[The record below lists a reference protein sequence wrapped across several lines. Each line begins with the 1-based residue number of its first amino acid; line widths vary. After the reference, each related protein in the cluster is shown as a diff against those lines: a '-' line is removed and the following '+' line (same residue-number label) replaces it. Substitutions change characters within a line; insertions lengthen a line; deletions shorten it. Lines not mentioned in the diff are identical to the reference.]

1 MSNIQLDYSDITD
14 IFKEKLKIEN
24 IVKKVSSIFLN
35 QRYSGKINYKPY
47 FQRNYVWDEEKATYF
62 IESILLGTEIPPLV
76 LFQTK
81 DKNEVIDGR
90 QRYETIKRFL
100 EDKLVLKGKGLHS
113 LKVLEGKKYSQL
125 DESTRELFED
135 TRIRILQFNV
145 VDEPKLDEEKEE
157 KIKKEIFRRYN
168 SGITPLQKYDIDR
181 AAYIDDN
188 LSKQLYKKIYSDNEL
203 YDFLCEIILPKSKKK
218 ANKRDKVNI
227 VVSLVRNLIT
237 LPLIPIYSYSKG
249 SSKAEIICK
258 YYYAKVVT
266 EDETKILDK
275 FTAVVMCL
283 IKFNATCKEKNAYL
297 CNNNLFYEVLYWA
310 IDIVLDNG
318 RKISD
323 GNIEKIFE
331 YINNAEC
338 YPQLWNHIINNPQKS
353 MELIFE
359 STGSHYYSAIN
370 NRYNFIANIF
380 QDIFK
385 IDFQKYMKNSDI
397 FSKMM
402 ESAGEKDEISHYKI
416 NKPLPE
422 TLTIEDI
429 ISDMKKSR
437 FLIRPNYQRSEVK
450 NIQKA
455 SYLMESILLGINIPP
470 LFIYKREDKIKEVV
484 DGQQRLLTILGFL
497 GKTYIDERGE
507 IVCTDKDKFRLS
519 KLKILSELNGKTI
532 ETVGDKFE
540 EKILEFPMD
549 IIEIDAEQNPDFSQ
563 IDLFLRLNT
572 KPYPIKENTFEMWNS
587 IVDKDVIQLIR
598 EITAKYVSWFYIKA
612 PDDSEDTRKDRM
624 QNEELITILSYL
636 CYNNIKTGDITRV
649 LGFYPRMEKFTC
661 RLKTKYS
668 LTDLLES
675 FEFKPTEKELFLKS
689 INKTESIIKL
699 IKDVLLE
706 DNATKE
712 SFNAILNIKNLQRF
726 SRSYQE
732 FYILWIMLYDLSIQ
746 SAMVHKTD
754 IINDL
759 RNMFSLLKNID
770 DKTVDTEYVEQFLSK
785 LKSLGEK
792 YKKFSTQ

>member
-168 SGITPLQKYDIDR
+168 SGITPLQKYDIER

-188 LSKQLYKKIYSDNEL
+188 LSNQLYSKIYNDNKL

-258 YYYAKVVT
+258 YYYAQVAN
-266 EDETKILDK
+266 ENETKILDK
-275 FTAVVMCL
+275 FTTVITYL
-283 IKFNATCKEKNAYL
+283 NKFNTICKEKNAYL

-318 RKISD
+318 REISD
-323 GNIEKIFE
+323 DHVEKIFE

-338 YPQLWNHIINNPQKS
+338 YPKLWNHIINNSQKS

-380 QDIFK
+380 QDVFE
-385 IDFQKYMKNSDI
+385 IDFQKYMKNPDV

-402 ESAGEKDEISHYKI
+402 ESTSEKDEISHYKI

-470 LFIYKREDKIKEVV
+470 LFIYKRGDKIKEVV

-507 IVCTDKDKFRLS
+507 TVCTDKDKFRLS

-572 KPYPIKENTFEMWNS
+572 KPYPIKENTFEMWNAY
-587 IVDKDVIQLIR
+587 IDKDIVMKVKDIA
-598 EITAKYVSWFYIKA
+598 AKYEKRVFRA
-612 PDDSEDTRKDRM
+612 RDTRMKL
-624 QNEELITILSYL
+624 EELITSLGYLDYRMNQPHTEIINLLNIYKRNDRMCARIMNKDNVTKTLSEL
-636 CYNNIKTGDITRV
+636 SNTNPKAFV
-649 LGFYPRMEKFTC
+649 EA
-661 RLKTKYS
+661 
-668 LTDLLES
+668 LENV
-675 FEFKPTEKELFLKS
+675 ELFV
-689 INKTESIIKL
+689 NKILILVEDDPEKL
-699 IKDVLLE
+699 REL
-706 DNATKE
+706 
-712 SFNAILNIKNLQRF
+712 FNHSKKGVQ
-726 SRSYQE
+726 Y
-732 FYILWIMLYDLSIQ
+732 
-746 SAMVHKTD
+746 KTD
-754 IINDL
+754 QNFYFLWALLFKISIEEL
-759 RNMFSLLKNID
+759 QKRKREEFERISKIFSLIQ
-770 DKTVDTEYVEQFLSK
+770 KTPADYTTEMFLRE
-785 LKSLGEK
+785 L
-792 YKKFSTQ
+792 

>member
-14 IFKEKLKIEN
+14 IFKEKLKIDN

-35 QRYSGKINYKPY
+35 QRYAGKIDYKPY

-100 EDKLVLKGKGLHS
+100 EDKLILKGKGLHS
-113 LKVLEGKKYSQL
+113 LKMLAGKKYSQL
-125 DESTRELFED
+125 DEDTRELFED

-188 LSKQLYKKIYSDNEL
+188 LSNQLYNKIYNDSKL

-218 ANKRDKVNI
+218 ASKRDKVNI

-258 YYYAKVVT
+258 YYYAKVANENELKV
-266 EDETKILDK
+266 IDK
-275 FTAVVMCL
+275 FCKVITYLVRFNTA
-283 IKFNATCKEKNAYL
+283 CKKKNIYL

-310 IDIVLDNG
+310 IDIVLENNG
-318 RKISD
+318 KISD
-323 GNIEKIFE
+323 GSIETAFE
-331 YINNAEC
+331 YINNADN
-338 YPQLWNHIINNPQKS
+338 YPELWNHIINNPQKS

-380 QDIFK
+380 QNIFE
-385 IDFQKYMKNSDI
+385 IDFQKYLKNPDD
-397 FSKMM
+397 FSNMM
-402 ESAGEKDEISHYKI
+402 ESASEKDEISHYKI

-455 SYLMESILLGINIPP
+455 SYLLESILLGINLPP
-470 LFIYKREDKIKEVV
+470 LFIYKRKDKIKEVV
-484 DGQQRLLTILGFL
+484 DGQQRLLAILGFL
-497 GKTYIDERGE
+497 GKTYVDERGE
-507 IVCTDKDKFRLS
+507 TVCTDKDKFRLS

-572 KPYPIKENTFEMWNS
+572 KPYPIKENTFEMWNAY
-587 IVDKDVIQLIR
+587 IDKDIVIKVK
-598 EITAKYVSWFYIKA
+598 EIAAKYEKTVFRA
-612 PDDSEDTRKDRM
+612 RDTRMKL
-624 QNEELITILSYL
+624 EELITSLGYLDYRMNQPNTEIINLLNIYKRNDRMCARIMSKDNVTKTLSEL
-636 CYNNIKTGDITRV
+636 SNSNPKAFV
-649 LGFYPRMEKFTC
+649 K
-661 RLKTKYS
+661 S
-668 LTDLLES
+668 LENV
-675 FEFKPTEKELFLKS
+675 ELFVSKILILIENS
-689 INKTESIIKL
+689 PAKL
-699 IKDVLLE
+699 RDL
-706 DNATKE
+706 
-712 SFNAILNIKNLQRF
+712 FNHSKKGVQ
-726 SRSYQE
+726 Y
-732 FYILWIMLYDLSIQ
+732 
-746 SAMVHKTD
+746 KTD
-754 IINDL
+754 QNFYFLWAMLFKISIEEL
-759 RNMFSLLKNID
+759 QKRRQEEFERISKVFSLIQ
-770 DKTVDTEYVEQFLSK
+770 KTPANYSTEIFLRE
-785 LKSLGEK
+785 L
-792 YKKFSTQ
+792 

>member
-14 IFKEKLKIEN
+14 IFKEKLKIDN

-188 LSKQLYKKIYSDNEL
+188 LSNQLYSKIYNDNKL

-258 YYYAKVVT
+258 YYYAQVAN
-266 EDETKILDK
+266 ENETKILDK
-275 FTAVVMCL
+275 FTTVITYL
-283 IKFNATCKEKNAYL
+283 IKFNTICKEKNAYL
-297 CNNNLFYEVLYWA
+297 CNNNLFYEILYWA

-318 RKISD
+318 KEISD
-323 GNIEKIFE
+323 DHIEKIFE

-338 YPQLWNHIINNPQKS
+338 YPKLWNHIINNSQKS

-380 QDIFK
+380 QDIFE
-385 IDFQKYMKNSDI
+385 IDFQKYMKNPDV

-402 ESAGEKDEISHYKI
+402 ESTGEKDEISHYKI

-429 ISDMKKSR
+429 ILDMKKAR

-470 LFIYKREDKIKEVV
+470 LFIYKRGDKIKEVV

-507 IVCTDKDKFRLS
+507 TVCTDKNKFRLS

-572 KPYPIKENTFEMWNS
+572 KPYPIKENTFEMWNAY
-587 IVDKDVIQLIR
+587 IDKDIVIKVKDIA
-598 EITAKYVSWFYIKA
+598 AKYEKRVFRA
-612 PDDSEDTRKDRM
+612 RDNRM
-624 QNEELITILSYL
+624 KLEELITSLGYLDYRMNQPHTEIINLLNIYKRNDRMCARIMSKDNVTKTLSEL
-636 CYNNIKTGDITRV
+636 SNTNPKAFV
-649 LGFYPRMEKFTC
+649 EA
-661 RLKTKYS
+661 
-668 LTDLLES
+668 LENV
-675 FEFKPTEKELFLKS
+675 ELFV
-689 INKTESIIKL
+689 NKILILIEDDPEKL
-699 IKDVLLE
+699 REL
-706 DNATKE
+706 
-712 SFNAILNIKNLQRF
+712 FNHSKKGVQ
-726 SRSYQE
+726 Y
-732 FYILWIMLYDLSIQ
+732 
-746 SAMVHKTD
+746 KTD
-754 IINDL
+754 QNFYFLWALHFKISIEEL
-759 RNMFSLLKNID
+759 QKRKRKEFRRISKIFSLIQ
-770 DKTVDTEYVEQFLSK
+770 KTPADYTTEMFLRE
-785 LKSLGEK
+785 L
-792 YKKFSTQ
+792 

>member
-168 SGITPLQKYDIDR
+168 SGITPLQKYDIER

-188 LSKQLYKKIYSDNEL
+188 LSNQLYSKIYNDNKL

-258 YYYAKVVT
+258 YYYAQVAN
-266 EDETKILDK
+266 ENETKILDK
-275 FTAVVMCL
+275 FTTVITYL
-283 IKFNATCKEKNAYL
+283 IKFNTICKEKNAYL

-318 RKISD
+318 REISD
-323 GNIEKIFE
+323 DHVEKIFE

-338 YPQLWNHIINNPQKS
+338 YPKLWNHIINNSQKI

-380 QDIFK
+380 QDVFE
-385 IDFQKYMKNSDI
+385 IDFQKYMKNPDV

-402 ESAGEKDEISHYKI
+402 ESTSEKDEISHYKI

-470 LFIYKREDKIKEVV
+470 LFIYKRGDKIKEVV

-507 IVCTDKDKFRLS
+507 TVCTDKDKFRLS

-572 KPYPIKENTFEMWNS
+572 KPYPIKENTFEMWNAY
-587 IVDKDVIQLIR
+587 IDKDIVMKVKDIA
-598 EITAKYVSWFYIKA
+598 AKYEKRVFRA
-612 PDDSEDTRKDRM
+612 RDTRMKL
-624 QNEELITILSYL
+624 EELITSLGYLDYRMNQPHTEIINLLNIYKRNDRMCARIMNKDNVTKTLSEL
-636 CYNNIKTGDITRV
+636 SNTNPKAFV
-649 LGFYPRMEKFTC
+649 EA
-661 RLKTKYS
+661 
-668 LTDLLES
+668 LENV
-675 FEFKPTEKELFLKS
+675 ELFV
-689 INKTESIIKL
+689 NKILILVEDDPEKL
-699 IKDVLLE
+699 REL
-706 DNATKE
+706 
-712 SFNAILNIKNLQRF
+712 FNHSKKGVQ
-726 SRSYQE
+726 Y
-732 FYILWIMLYDLSIQ
+732 
-746 SAMVHKTD
+746 KTD
-754 IINDL
+754 QNFYFLWALLFKISIEEL
-759 RNMFSLLKNID
+759 QKRKREEFERISKIFSLIQ
-770 DKTVDTEYVEQFLSK
+770 KTPADYTTEMFLRE
-785 LKSLGEK
+785 L
-792 YKKFSTQ
+792 

>member
-188 LSKQLYKKIYSDNEL
+188 LSNQLYSKIYNDNKL

-258 YYYAKVVT
+258 YYYAQVANKN
-266 EDETKILDK
+266 ETKILDK
-275 FTAVVMCL
+275 FTTVITYL
-283 IKFNATCKEKNAYL
+283 IKFNAICKDKNVYL

-318 RKISD
+318 REISD
-323 GNIEKIFE
+323 DHVEKIFE

-338 YPQLWNHIINNPQKS
+338 YPKLWNHIINNSQKS
-353 MELIFE
+353 IELIFE

-380 QDIFK
+380 QDVFE
-385 IDFQKYMKNSDI
+385 IDFQKYMKNPDV

-402 ESAGEKDEISHYKI
+402 ESTSEKDEISHYKI

-422 TLTIEDI
+422 TLTIEDV

-497 GKTYIDERGE
+497 GKTYIDERE
-507 IVCTDKDKFRLS
+507 ETVCTDKDKFRLS

-549 IIEIDAEQNPDFSQ
+549 IIEIDAEQNPDFSP

-572 KPYPIKENTFEMWNS
+572 KPYPIKENTFEMWNAY
-587 IVDKDVIQLIR
+587 IDKDIVIKVKDIA
-598 EITAKYVSWFYIKA
+598 AKYEKRVFRA
-612 PDDSEDTRKDRM
+612 RDTRMKL
-624 QNEELITILSYL
+624 EELITSLGYLDYRMNQPHTEIINLLNIYKRNDRMCARIMSKDNVTKTLSEL
-636 CYNNIKTGDITRV
+636 SNTNPKAFVDA
-649 LGFYPRMEKFTC
+649 
-661 RLKTKYS
+661 
-668 LTDLLES
+668 LENV
-675 FEFKPTEKELFLKS
+675 ELFV
-689 INKTESIIKL
+689 NKILILVENDPEKL
-699 IKDVLLE
+699 REL
-706 DNATKE
+706 
-712 SFNAILNIKNLQRF
+712 FNHFKKGVQ
-726 SRSYQE
+726 Y
-732 FYILWIMLYDLSIQ
+732 
-746 SAMVHKTD
+746 KTD
-754 IINDL
+754 QNFYFLWALLFKISIEEL
-759 RNMFSLLKNID
+759 QKRKREEFERISKIFSLIQ
-770 DKTVDTEYVEQFLSK
+770 KTPADYTTEMFLRE
-785 LKSLGEK
+785 L
-792 YKKFSTQ
+792 

>member
-14 IFKEKLKIEN
+14 IFKEKLKIDN

-35 QRYSGKINYKPY
+35 QRYAGKIDYKPY

-113 LKVLEGKKYSQL
+113 LKVLAGKKYSQL
-125 DESTRELFED
+125 DDDTRELFED

-188 LSKQLYKKIYSDNEL
+188 LSNQLYDKIYNDSKL

-218 ANKRDKVNI
+218 ASKRDKVNI

-258 YYYAKVVT
+258 YYYAKVANENEIKV
-266 EDETKILDK
+266 LDK
-275 FTAVVMCL
+275 FSKVITYL
-283 IKFNATCKEKNAYL
+283 IRFNTICKKKNLYL

-310 IDIVLDNG
+310 IDIVLENNG
-318 RKISD
+318 KISD
-323 GNIEKIFE
+323 DSIKTAFE
-331 YINNAEC
+331 YINNAAD
-338 YPQLWNHIINNPQKS
+338 YPELWDHIINNPQKS

-380 QDIFK
+380 QNIFE
-385 IDFQKYMKNSDI
+385 IDFQKYLKNPDV
-397 FSKMM
+397 FSRMM
-402 ESAGEKDEISHYKI
+402 ESASEKDEISHYKI

-455 SYLMESILLGINIPP
+455 SYLLESILLGINIPP
-470 LFIYKREDKIKEVV
+470 LFIYKRKDKIKEVV

-497 GKTYIDERGE
+497 GKTYVDERGE
-507 IVCTDKDKFRLS
+507 TVCTDKDKFRLS

-572 KPYPIKENTFEMWNS
+572 KPYPIKENTFEMWNAY
-587 IVDKDVIQLIR
+587 IDKDIVIKVK
-598 EITAKYVSWFYIKA
+598 EIAAKYEKTVFRA
-612 PDDSEDTRKDRM
+612 RDTRMKL
-624 QNEELITILSYL
+624 EELITSLGYLDYRMNQPHTEIMNLLNIYKRNDRICARIMSKDNVTKTLGELS
-636 CYNNIKTGDITRV
+636 NSDPKAFV
-649 LGFYPRMEKFTC
+649 K
-661 RLKTKYS
+661 S
-668 LTDLLES
+668 LENV
-675 FEFKPTEKELFLKS
+675 ELFVSKILILIENS
-689 INKTESIIKL
+689 PAKL
-699 IKDVLLE
+699 RDL
-706 DNATKE
+706 
-712 SFNAILNIKNLQRF
+712 FNHSKKGVQ
-726 SRSYQE
+726 Y
-732 FYILWIMLYDLSIQ
+732 
-746 SAMVHKTD
+746 KTD
-754 IINDL
+754 QNFYFLWAMLFKISIEEL
-759 RNMFSLLKNID
+759 QKRRQEEFERISKVFSLIQ
-770 DKTVDTEYVEQFLSK
+770 KTPVDYSTEIFLRE
-785 LKSLGEK
+785 L
-792 YKKFSTQ
+792 

>member
-1 MSNIQLDYSDITD
+1 VSNIQLDYSDITD
-14 IFKEKLKIEN
+14 IFKEKLKIDN

-35 QRYSGKINYKPY
+35 QRYAGKIDYKPY

-113 LKVLEGKKYSQL
+113 LKVLAGKKYSQL
-125 DESTRELFED
+125 DDNTRELFED

-188 LSKQLYKKIYSDNEL
+188 LSNQLYDKIYNDSKL

-218 ANKRDKVNI
+218 ASKRDKVNI

-258 YYYAKVVT
+258 YYYAKVANKN
-266 EDETKILDK
+266 ETKVLDK
-275 FTAVVMCL
+275 FSKVITYL
-283 IKFNATCKEKNAYL
+283 IRFNTICKKKNLYL

-310 IDIVLDNG
+310 IDIVLENNG
-318 RKISD
+318 KISD
-323 GNIEKIFE
+323 DSIETAFE
-331 YINNAEC
+331 YINNAAD
-338 YPQLWNHIINNPQKS
+338 YPELWNHIINNPQKS
-353 MELIFE
+353 KELIFE

-380 QDIFK
+380 QNIFE
-385 IDFQKYMKNSDI
+385 IDFQKYLKNPDV
-397 FSKMM
+397 FSRMM
-402 ESAGEKDEISHYKI
+402 ESASEKDEISHYKI

-455 SYLMESILLGINIPP
+455 SYLLESILLGINIPP
-470 LFIYKREDKIKEVV
+470 LFIYKRKDKIKEVV

-497 GKTYIDERGE
+497 GKTYVDERGE
-507 IVCTDKDKFRLS
+507 TVCTDKDKFRLS

-572 KPYPIKENTFEMWNS
+572 KPYPIKENTFEMWNAY
-587 IVDKDVIQLIR
+587 IDKDIVIKVK
-598 EITAKYVSWFYIKA
+598 EIATKYEKTVFRA
-612 PDDSEDTRKDRM
+612 RDTRMKL
-624 QNEELITILSYL
+624 EELITSLGYLDYRMNQPHTEIINLLNIYKRNDRMCARIMSKDNVTKTLSEL
-636 CYNNIKTGDITRV
+636 SNSNPKAFV
-649 LGFYPRMEKFTC
+649 K
-661 RLKTKYS
+661 S
-668 LTDLLES
+668 LENV
-675 FEFKPTEKELFLKS
+675 ELFVSKILILIENS
-689 INKTESIIKL
+689 PAKL
-699 IKDVLLE
+699 RDL
-706 DNATKE
+706 
-712 SFNAILNIKNLQRF
+712 FNHSKKGVQ
-726 SRSYQE
+726 Y
-732 FYILWIMLYDLSIQ
+732 
-746 SAMVHKTD
+746 KTD
-754 IINDL
+754 QNFYFLWAMLFKISIEEL
-759 RNMFSLLKNID
+759 QKRRQEEFERISKVFSLIQ
-770 DKTVDTEYVEQFLSK
+770 KTPVNYSTEIFLRE
-785 LKSLGEK
+785 L
-792 YKKFSTQ
+792 

>member
-14 IFKEKLKIEN
+14 IFKEKLKIDN

-100 EDKLVLKGKGLHS
+100 EDQLVLKGKGLHS

-188 LSKQLYKKIYSDNEL
+188 LSNQLYSKIYNDNKL

-258 YYYAKVVT
+258 YYYAQVAN
-266 EDETKILDK
+266 ENETKILDK
-275 FTAVVMCL
+275 FTTVITYL
-283 IKFNATCKEKNAYL
+283 IKFNTICKEKNAYL

-318 RKISD
+318 KEISD
-323 GNIEKIFE
+323 DHIEKIFE

-338 YPQLWNHIINNPQKS
+338 YPKLWNHIINNSQKS

-370 NRYNFIANIF
+370 NRYNFVANIF
-380 QDIFK
+380 QDIFE
-385 IDFQKYMKNSDI
+385 IDFQKYMKNPDV

-402 ESAGEKDEISHYKI
+402 ESTGEKDEISHYKI

-429 ISDMKKSR
+429 ILDMKKAR

-470 LFIYKREDKIKEVV
+470 LFIYKRGDKIKEVV

-507 IVCTDKDKFRLS
+507 TVCTDKDKFRLS
-519 KLKILSELNGKTI
+519 KLKILSELKGKTI
-532 ETVGDKFE
+532 ETVGDKFK

-572 KPYPIKENTFEMWNS
+572 KPYPIKENTFEMWNAY
-587 IVDKDVIQLIR
+587 IDKDIVIKVKDIA
-598 EITAKYVSWFYIKA
+598 AKYEKRVFRA
-612 PDDSEDTRKDRM
+612 RDNRM
-624 QNEELITILSYL
+624 KLEELITSLGYLDYRMNQPHTEIINLLNIYKRNDRMCARIMSKDNVTKTLSEL
-636 CYNNIKTGDITRV
+636 SNTNPKAFV
-649 LGFYPRMEKFTC
+649 EA
-661 RLKTKYS
+661 
-668 LTDLLES
+668 LENV
-675 FEFKPTEKELFLKS
+675 ELFV
-689 INKTESIIKL
+689 NKILILIEDDPEKL
-699 IKDVLLE
+699 REL
-706 DNATKE
+706 
-712 SFNAILNIKNLQRF
+712 FNHSKKGVQ
-726 SRSYQE
+726 Y
-732 FYILWIMLYDLSIQ
+732 
-746 SAMVHKTD
+746 KTD
-754 IINDL
+754 QNFYFLWALLFKISIEEL
-759 RNMFSLLKNID
+759 QKRKRKEFGRISKIFSLIQ
-770 DKTVDTEYVEQFLSK
+770 KTPADYTTEMFLRE
-785 LKSLGEK
+785 L
-792 YKKFSTQ
+792 

>member
-14 IFKEKLKIEN
+14 IFKEKLKIDN

-125 DESTRELFED
+125 DERTRELFED

-188 LSKQLYKKIYSDNEL
+188 LSNQLYSKIYNDNKL

-258 YYYAKVVT
+258 YYYAQVAN
-266 EDETKILDK
+266 ENETKILDK
-275 FTAVVMCL
+275 FTTVITYL
-283 IKFNATCKEKNAYL
+283 IKFNTICKEKNAYL

-318 RKISD
+318 KEISD
-323 GNIEKIFE
+323 DHIEKIFE

-338 YPQLWNHIINNPQKS
+338 YPKLWNHIINNSQKS

-380 QDIFK
+380 QDIFE
-385 IDFQKYMKNSDI
+385 INFQKYMKNPDV

-402 ESAGEKDEISHYKI
+402 ESTGEKDEISHYKI

-429 ISDMKKSR
+429 ILDMKKAR

-470 LFIYKREDKIKEVV
+470 LFIYKRGDKIKEVV

-507 IVCTDKDKFRLS
+507 TVCTDKDKFRLS

-572 KPYPIKENTFEMWNS
+572 KPYPIKENTFEMWNAY
-587 IVDKDVIQLIR
+587 IDKDIVIKVKDIA
-598 EITAKYVSWFYIKA
+598 AKYEKRVFRA
-612 PDDSEDTRKDRM
+612 RDNRM
-624 QNEELITILSYL
+624 KLEELITSLGYLDYRMNQPHTEIINLLNIYKRNDRMCARIMSKDNVTKTLSEL
-636 CYNNIKTGDITRV
+636 SNTNPKAFV
-649 LGFYPRMEKFTC
+649 EA
-661 RLKTKYS
+661 
-668 LTDLLES
+668 LENV
-675 FEFKPTEKELFLKS
+675 ELFV
-689 INKTESIIKL
+689 NKILILIEDDPEKL
-699 IKDVLLE
+699 REL
-706 DNATKE
+706 
-712 SFNAILNIKNLQRF
+712 FNHSKKGVQ
-726 SRSYQE
+726 Y
-732 FYILWIMLYDLSIQ
+732 
-746 SAMVHKTD
+746 KTD
-754 IINDL
+754 QNFYFLWALLFKISIEEL
-759 RNMFSLLKNID
+759 QKRKRKEFGRISKIFSLIQ
-770 DKTVDTEYVEQFLSK
+770 KTPADYTTEMFLRE
-785 LKSLGEK
+785 L
-792 YKKFSTQ
+792 

>member
-1 MSNIQLDYSDITD
+1 MSKIQLDYSDITD

-125 DESTRELFED
+125 GESTRELFED

-188 LSKQLYKKIYSDNEL
+188 LSNQLYSKIYNDNKL

-258 YYYAKVVT
+258 YYYAQVAN
-266 EDETKILDK
+266 ENETKILDK
-275 FTAVVMCL
+275 FTTVITYL
-283 IKFNATCKEKNAYL
+283 IKFNTICKEKNAYL

-310 IDIVLDNG
+310 IDIVLDND
-318 RKISD
+318 REISD
-323 GNIEKIFE
+323 DNIEKIFE

-338 YPQLWNHIINNPQKS
+338 YPKLWNHIINNSQKS

-380 QDIFK
+380 QDVFE
-385 IDFQKYMKNSDI
+385 IDFQKYMKNTDV

-402 ESAGEKDEISHYKI
+402 ESTSEKDEISHYKI

-470 LFIYKREDKIKEVV
+470 LFIYKRRDKIKEVV

-507 IVCTDKDKFRLS
+507 TVCTDKDKFRLS

-572 KPYPIKENTFEMWNS
+572 KPYPIEENTFEMWNAY
-587 IVDKDVIQLIR
+587 VDKDIVIKVK
-598 EITAKYVSWFYIKA
+598 EIAAKYEKRVFRA
-612 PDDSEDTRKDRM
+612 RDTRMKL
-624 QNEELITILSYL
+624 EELITSLGYLDYRMNQPHTEIINLLNIYKRNDRMCARIMSKNNVTKTLSEL
-636 CYNNIKTGDITRV
+636 SNTNPMAFVKA
-649 LGFYPRMEKFTC
+649 
-661 RLKTKYS
+661 
-668 LTDLLES
+668 LENV
-675 FEFKPTEKELFLKS
+675 ELFV
-689 INKTESIIKL
+689 NKILILIEDDPEKL
-699 IKDVLLE
+699 REL
-706 DNATKE
+706 
-712 SFNAILNIKNLQRF
+712 FNHAKKGVP
-726 SRSYQE
+726 Y
-732 FYILWIMLYDLSIQ
+732 
-746 SAMVHKTD
+746 KTD
-754 IINDL
+754 QNFYFLWALLFKISIEKL
-759 RNMFSLLKNID
+759 QKRRQEESERISKIFSLIQ
-770 DKTVDTEYVEQFLSK
+770 KTPADYTTEMFLSE
-785 LKSLGEK
+785 L
-792 YKKFSTQ
+792 

>member
-14 IFKEKLKIEN
+14 IFKEKLKIDN

-168 SGITPLQKYDIDR
+168 SGITPFQKYDIDR

-188 LSKQLYKKIYSDNEL
+188 LSNQLYSKIYNDNKL

-258 YYYAKVVT
+258 YYYAQVAN
-266 EDETKILDK
+266 ENETKILDK
-275 FTAVVMCL
+275 FTTVITYL
-283 IKFNATCKEKNAYL
+283 IKFNAICKEKNAYL

-318 RKISD
+318 KEISD
-323 GNIEKIFE
+323 DHIEKIFE

-338 YPQLWNHIINNPQKS
+338 YPKLWNHIINNSQKS

-380 QDIFK
+380 QDIFE
-385 IDFQKYMKNSDI
+385 IDFQKYMKNPDV

-402 ESAGEKDEISHYKI
+402 ESTGEKDEISHYKI

-429 ISDMKKSR
+429 ILDMKKAR

-470 LFIYKREDKIKEVV
+470 LFIYKRGDKIKEVV

-507 IVCTDKDKFRLS
+507 TVCTDKNKFRLS

-572 KPYPIKENTFEMWNS
+572 KPYPIKENTFEMWNAY
-587 IVDKDVIQLIR
+587 IDKDIVIKVKDIA
-598 EITAKYVSWFYIKA
+598 AKYEKRVFRA
-612 PDDSEDTRKDRM
+612 RDNRM
-624 QNEELITILSYL
+624 KLEELITSLGYLDYRMNQPHTEIINLLNIYKRNDRMCARIMSKDNVTKTLSEL
-636 CYNNIKTGDITRV
+636 SNTNPKAFV
-649 LGFYPRMEKFTC
+649 EA
-661 RLKTKYS
+661 
-668 LTDLLES
+668 LENV
-675 FEFKPTEKELFLKS
+675 ELFV
-689 INKTESIIKL
+689 NKILILIEDDPEKL
-699 IKDVLLE
+699 REL
-706 DNATKE
+706 
-712 SFNAILNIKNLQRF
+712 FNHSKKGVQ
-726 SRSYQE
+726 Y
-732 FYILWIMLYDLSIQ
+732 
-746 SAMVHKTD
+746 KTD
-754 IINDL
+754 QNFYFLWALHFKISIEEL
-759 RNMFSLLKNID
+759 QKRKRKEFRRISKIFSLIQ
-770 DKTVDTEYVEQFLSK
+770 KTPADYTTEMFLRE
-785 LKSLGEK
+785 L
-792 YKKFSTQ
+792 

>member
-14 IFKEKLKIEN
+14 IFKEKLKIDN

-35 QRYSGKINYKPY
+35 QRYAGKIDYKPY

-113 LKVLEGKKYSQL
+113 LKVLAGKKYSQL
-125 DESTRELFED
+125 DDNTRELFED

-188 LSKQLYKKIYSDNEL
+188 LSNQLYDKIYNDSKL

-218 ANKRDKVNI
+218 ASKRDKVNI

-258 YYYAKVVT
+258 YYYAKVANKN
-266 EDETKILDK
+266 ETKVLDK
-275 FTAVVMCL
+275 FSKVITYL
-283 IKFNATCKEKNAYL
+283 IRFNTICKKKNLYL

-310 IDIVLDNG
+310 IDIVLENNG
-318 RKISD
+318 KISD
-323 GNIEKIFE
+323 DSIETAFE
-331 YINNAEC
+331 YINNAAD
-338 YPQLWNHIINNPQKS
+338 YPELWNHIINNPQKS
-353 MELIFE
+353 KELIFE

-380 QDIFK
+380 QNIFE
-385 IDFQKYMKNSDI
+385 IDFQKYLKNPDV
-397 FSKMM
+397 FSRMM
-402 ESAGEKDEISHYKI
+402 ESASEKDEISHYKI

-455 SYLMESILLGINIPP
+455 SYLLESILLGINIPP
-470 LFIYKREDKIKEVV
+470 LFIYKRKDKIKEVV

-497 GKTYIDERGE
+497 GKTYVDERGE
-507 IVCTDKDKFRLS
+507 TVCTDKDKFRLS

-572 KPYPIKENTFEMWNS
+572 KPYPIKKNTFEMWNAY
-587 IVDKDVIQLIR
+587 IDKDIVIKVK
-598 EITAKYVSWFYIKA
+598 EIATKYEKTVFRA
-612 PDDSEDTRKDRM
+612 RDTRMKL
-624 QNEELITILSYL
+624 EELITSLGYLDYRMNQPHTEIINLLNIYKRNDRMCARIMSKDNVTKTLSEL
-636 CYNNIKTGDITRV
+636 SNSNPKAFV
-649 LGFYPRMEKFTC
+649 K
-661 RLKTKYS
+661 S
-668 LTDLLES
+668 LENV
-675 FEFKPTEKELFLKS
+675 ELFVSKILILIENS
-689 INKTESIIKL
+689 PAKL
-699 IKDVLLE
+699 RDL
-706 DNATKE
+706 
-712 SFNAILNIKNLQRF
+712 FNHSKKGVQ
-726 SRSYQE
+726 Y
-732 FYILWIMLYDLSIQ
+732 
-746 SAMVHKTD
+746 KTD
-754 IINDL
+754 QNFYFLWAMLFKISIEEL
-759 RNMFSLLKNID
+759 QKRRQEEFERISKVFSLIQ
-770 DKTVDTEYVEQFLSK
+770 KTPVNYSTEIFLRE
-785 LKSLGEK
+785 L
-792 YKKFSTQ
+792 

>member
-14 IFKEKLKIEN
+14 IFKEKLKIDN

-125 DESTRELFED
+125 DERTRELFED

-168 SGITPLQKYDIDR
+168 SGITPLQNYDIDR

-188 LSKQLYKKIYSDNEL
+188 LSNQLYSKIYNDNKL

-258 YYYAKVVT
+258 YYYAQVAN
-266 EDETKILDK
+266 ENETKILDK
-275 FTAVVMCL
+275 FTTVITYL
-283 IKFNATCKEKNAYL
+283 IKFNTICKEKNAYL

-318 RKISD
+318 KEISD
-323 GNIEKIFE
+323 DHIEKIFE

-338 YPQLWNHIINNPQKS
+338 YSKLWNHIINNSQKS

-380 QDIFK
+380 HDIFE
-385 IDFQKYMKNSDI
+385 INFQKYMKNPDV

-402 ESAGEKDEISHYKI
+402 ESTGEKDEISHYKI

-429 ISDMKKSR
+429 ILDMKKAR

-470 LFIYKREDKIKEVV
+470 LFIYKRGDKIKEVV

-507 IVCTDKDKFRLS
+507 TVCTDKDKFRLS

-572 KPYPIKENTFEMWNS
+572 KPYPIKENTFEMWNAY
-587 IVDKDVIQLIR
+587 IDKDIVIKVKDIA
-598 EITAKYVSWFYIKA
+598 AKYEKRVFRA
-612 PDDSEDTRKDRM
+612 RDNRM
-624 QNEELITILSYL
+624 KLEELITSLGYLDYRMNQPHTEIINLLNIYKRNDRMCARIMSKDNVTKTLSEL
-636 CYNNIKTGDITRV
+636 SNTNPKAFV
-649 LGFYPRMEKFTC
+649 EA
-661 RLKTKYS
+661 
-668 LTDLLES
+668 LENV
-675 FEFKPTEKELFLKS
+675 ELFV
-689 INKTESIIKL
+689 NKILILIEDDPEKL
-699 IKDVLLE
+699 REL
-706 DNATKE
+706 
-712 SFNAILNIKNLQRF
+712 FNHSKKGVQ
-726 SRSYQE
+726 Y
-732 FYILWIMLYDLSIQ
+732 
-746 SAMVHKTD
+746 KTD
-754 IINDL
+754 QNFYFLWALLFKISIEEL
-759 RNMFSLLKNID
+759 QKRKRKEFGRISKIFSLIQ
-770 DKTVDTEYVEQFLSK
+770 KTPADYTTEMFLRE
-785 LKSLGEK
+785 L
-792 YKKFSTQ
+792 

>member
-1 MSNIQLDYSDITD
+1 M
-14 IFKEKLKIEN
+14 KIDN

-188 LSKQLYKKIYSDNEL
+188 LSNQLYSKIYNDNKL

-258 YYYAKVVT
+258 YYYAQVAN
-266 EDETKILDK
+266 ENETKILDK
-275 FTAVVMCL
+275 FTTVITYL
-283 IKFNATCKEKNAYL
+283 IKFNTICKEKNAYL

-318 RKISD
+318 KEISD
-323 GNIEKIFE
+323 DHIEKIFE

-338 YPQLWNHIINNPQKS
+338 YPKLWNHIINNSQKS

-380 QDIFK
+380 QDIFE
-385 IDFQKYMKNSDI
+385 IDFQKYMKNPDV

-402 ESAGEKDEISHYKI
+402 ESTGEKDEISHYKI

-429 ISDMKKSR
+429 ILDMKKAR

-470 LFIYKREDKIKEVV
+470 LFIYKRGDKIKEVV

-507 IVCTDKDKFRLS
+507 TVCTDKNKFRLS

-572 KPYPIKENTFEMWNS
+572 KPYPIKENTFEMWNAY
-587 IVDKDVIQLIR
+587 IDKDIVIKVKDIA
-598 EITAKYVSWFYIKA
+598 AKYEKRVFRA
-612 PDDSEDTRKDRM
+612 RDNRM
-624 QNEELITILSYL
+624 KLEELITSLGYLDYRMNQPHTEIINLLNIYKRNDRMCARIMSKDNVTKTLSEL
-636 CYNNIKTGDITRV
+636 SNTNPKAFV
-649 LGFYPRMEKFTC
+649 EA
-661 RLKTKYS
+661 
-668 LTDLLES
+668 LENV
-675 FEFKPTEKELFLKS
+675 ELFV
-689 INKTESIIKL
+689 NKILILIEDDPEKL
-699 IKDVLLE
+699 REL
-706 DNATKE
+706 
-712 SFNAILNIKNLQRF
+712 FNHSKKGVQ
-726 SRSYQE
+726 Y
-732 FYILWIMLYDLSIQ
+732 
-746 SAMVHKTD
+746 KTD
-754 IINDL
+754 QNFYFLWALHFKISIEEL
-759 RNMFSLLKNID
+759 QKRKRKEFRRISKIFSLIQ
-770 DKTVDTEYVEQFLSK
+770 KTPADYTTEMFLRE
-785 LKSLGEK
+785 L
-792 YKKFSTQ
+792 

>member
-14 IFKEKLKIEN
+14 IFKEKLKIDN

-188 LSKQLYKKIYSDNEL
+188 LSNQLYSKIYNDNKL

-258 YYYAKVVT
+258 YYYAQVAN
-266 EDETKILDK
+266 ENETKILDK
-275 FTAVVMCL
+275 FTTVITYL
-283 IKFNATCKEKNAYL
+283 IKFNTICKEKNAYL

-318 RKISD
+318 KEISD
-323 GNIEKIFE
+323 DHIEKIFE

-338 YPQLWNHIINNPQKS
+338 YPKLWNHIINNSQKS

-380 QDIFK
+380 QDIFE
-385 IDFQKYMKNSDI
+385 IDFQKYMKNPDV

-402 ESAGEKDEISHYKI
+402 ESTGEKDEISHYKI

-429 ISDMKKSR
+429 ILDMKKAR

-470 LFIYKREDKIKEVV
+470 LFIYKRGDKIKEVV

-507 IVCTDKDKFRLS
+507 TVCTDKNKFRLS

-572 KPYPIKENTFEMWNS
+572 KPYPIKENTFEMWNAY
-587 IVDKDVIQLIR
+587 IDKDIVIKVKDIA
-598 EITAKYVSWFYIKA
+598 AKYEKRVFRA
-612 PDDSEDTRKDRM
+612 RDNRM
-624 QNEELITILSYL
+624 KLEELITSLGYLDYRMNQPHTEIINLLNIYKRNDRMCARTMSKDNVTKTLSEL
-636 CYNNIKTGDITRV
+636 SNTNPKAFV
-649 LGFYPRMEKFTC
+649 EA
-661 RLKTKYS
+661 
-668 LTDLLES
+668 LENV
-675 FEFKPTEKELFLKS
+675 ELFV
-689 INKTESIIKL
+689 NKILILIEDDPEKL
-699 IKDVLLE
+699 REL
-706 DNATKE
+706 
-712 SFNAILNIKNLQRF
+712 FNHSKKGVQ
-726 SRSYQE
+726 Y
-732 FYILWIMLYDLSIQ
+732 
-746 SAMVHKTD
+746 KTD
-754 IINDL
+754 QNFYFLWALHFKISIEEL
-759 RNMFSLLKNID
+759 QKRKRKEFRRISKIFSLIQ
-770 DKTVDTEYVEQFLSK
+770 KTPADYTTEMFLRE
-785 LKSLGEK
+785 L
-792 YKKFSTQ
+792 

>member
-14 IFKEKLKIEN
+14 IFKEKLKIDN

-35 QRYSGKINYKPY
+35 KRYAGKIDYKPY

-113 LKVLEGKKYSQL
+113 LKVLAGKKYSQL
-125 DESTRELFED
+125 DENTRELFED

-188 LSKQLYKKIYSDNEL
+188 LSAKLYDKIYNDNKL
-203 YDFLCEIILPKSKKK
+203 YNFLCKIILPKSKKK

-227 VVSLVRNLIT
+227 IVSLVRNLIT

-258 YYYAKVVT
+258 YYYAKVAN
-266 EDETKILDK
+266 ENETKVLNK
-275 FTAVVMCL
+275 FAKV
-283 IKFNATCKEKNAYL
+283 IAYL
-297 CNNNLFYEVLYWA
+297 IRFNTICEKKNMYLYHNNLFYEVLYWA
-310 IDIVLDNG
+310 IDIVLENNV
-318 RKISD
+318 KISD
-323 GNIEKIFE
+323 NNIETIFE
-331 YINNAEC
+331 YINNANYHPEF
-338 YPQLWNHIINNPQKS
+338 WNHIINNPQKS
-353 MELIFE
+353 TELIFE
-359 STGSHYYSAIN
+359 ATGSHYYSAIN
-370 NRYNFIANIF
+370 NRYNFVANIF
-380 QDIFK
+380 QNVFE
-385 IDFQKYMKNSDI
+385 IDFQKYLKNPTV

-402 ESAGEKDEISHYKI
+402 ESVSEKDEISHYKI

-455 SYLMESILLGINIPP
+455 SYLLESILLEINIPP
-470 LFIYKREDKIKEVV
+470 LFIYKRADKIKEVV

-497 GKTYIDERGE
+497 GKTYVDERGE
-507 IVCTDKDKFRLS
+507 TVCTDKDKFRLS

-532 ETVGDKFE
+532 ETVGNNFE
-540 EKILEFPMD
+540 DKILEFPMD
-549 IIEIDAEQNPDFSQ
+549 IIEIDAEQNPNFSQ

-572 KPYPIKENTFEMWNS
+572 KPYPIKENTFEMWNAY
-587 IVDKDVIQLIR
+587 IV
-598 EITAKYVSWFYIKA
+598 
-612 PDDSEDTRKDRM
+612 
-624 QNEELITILSYL
+624 
-636 CYNNIKTGDITRV
+636 
-649 LGFYPRMEKFTC
+649 
-661 RLKTKYS
+661 
-668 LTDLLES
+668 
-675 FEFKPTEKELFLKS
+675 
-689 INKTESIIKL
+689 
-699 IKDVLLE
+699 
-706 DNATKE
+706 
-712 SFNAILNIKNLQRF
+712 
-726 SRSYQE
+726 
-732 FYILWIMLYDLSIQ
+732 
-746 SAMVHKTD
+746 SA
-754 IINDL
+754 
-759 RNMFSLLKNID
+759 
-770 DKTVDTEYVEQFLSK
+770 
-785 LKSLGEK
+785 
-792 YKKFSTQ
+792 

>member
-14 IFKEKLKIEN
+14 IFKEKLKIDN

-35 QRYSGKINYKPY
+35 QRYAGKIDYKPY

-113 LKVLEGKKYSQL
+113 LKMLAGKKYSQL
-125 DESTRELFED
+125 DEDTRELFED

-188 LSKQLYKKIYSDNEL
+188 LSNQLYNKIYNDSKL

-218 ANKRDKVNI
+218 ASKRDKVNI

-258 YYYAKVVT
+258 YYYAKVANENELQV
-266 EDETKILDK
+266 IDK
-275 FTAVVMCL
+275 FCKVITYLVRFNTA
-283 IKFNATCKEKNAYL
+283 CKKKNIYL

-310 IDIVLDNG
+310 IDIVLENNG
-318 RKISD
+318 KISD
-323 GNIEKIFE
+323 DSIETAFE
-331 YINNAEC
+331 YINNADN
-338 YPQLWNHIINNPQKS
+338 YPELWNHIINNPQKS

-380 QDIFK
+380 QNIFE
-385 IDFQKYMKNSDI
+385 IDFQKYLKNPDD
-397 FSKMM
+397 FSNMM
-402 ESAGEKDEISHYKI
+402 ESASEKDEISHYKI

-455 SYLMESILLGINIPP
+455 SYLLESILLGINLPP
-470 LFIYKREDKIKEVV
+470 LFIYKRKDKIKEVV
-484 DGQQRLLTILGFL
+484 DGQQRLLAILGFL
-497 GKTYIDERGE
+497 GKTYVDERGE
-507 IVCTDKDKFRLS
+507 TVCTDKDKFRLS

-572 KPYPIKENTFEMWNS
+572 KPYPIKENTFEMWNAY
-587 IVDKDVIQLIR
+587 IDKDIVIKVK
-598 EITAKYVSWFYIKA
+598 EIAAKYEKTVFRA
-612 PDDSEDTRKDRM
+612 RDTRMKL
-624 QNEELITILSYL
+624 EELITSLGYLDYRMNQPNTEIINLLNLYKRNDRMCARIMSKDNVTKTLSEL
-636 CYNNIKTGDITRV
+636 SNSNPKAFV
-649 LGFYPRMEKFTC
+649 K
-661 RLKTKYS
+661 S
-668 LTDLLES
+668 LENV
-675 FEFKPTEKELFLKS
+675 ELFVSKILILIENS
-689 INKTESIIKL
+689 PAKL
-699 IKDVLLE
+699 RDL
-706 DNATKE
+706 
-712 SFNAILNIKNLQRF
+712 FNHSKKGVQ
-726 SRSYQE
+726 Y
-732 FYILWIMLYDLSIQ
+732 
-746 SAMVHKTD
+746 KTD
-754 IINDL
+754 QNFYFLWAMLFKISIEEL
-759 RNMFSLLKNID
+759 QKRRQEEFERISKVFSLIQ
-770 DKTVDTEYVEQFLSK
+770 KTPVNYSTEIFLRE
-785 LKSLGEK
+785 L
-792 YKKFSTQ
+792 

>member
-14 IFKEKLKIEN
+14 IFKEKLKIDN

-188 LSKQLYKKIYSDNEL
+188 LSNQLYSKIYNDNKL

-258 YYYAKVVT
+258 YYYAQVAN
-266 EDETKILDK
+266 ENETKILDK
-275 FTAVVMCL
+275 FTTVITYL
-283 IKFNATCKEKNAYL
+283 IKFNAICKEKNAYL

-318 RKISD
+318 KEISD
-323 GNIEKIFE
+323 DHIEKIFE

-338 YPQLWNHIINNPQKS
+338 YPKLWNHIINNSQKS

-380 QDIFK
+380 QDIFE
-385 IDFQKYMKNSDI
+385 INFQKYMKNPDV

-402 ESAGEKDEISHYKI
+402 ESTGEKDEISHYKI

-429 ISDMKKSR
+429 ILDMKKAR

-470 LFIYKREDKIKEVV
+470 LFIYKRGDKIKEVV

-507 IVCTDKDKFRLS
+507 TVCTDKNKFRLS

-572 KPYPIKENTFEMWNS
+572 KPYPIKENTFEMWNAY
-587 IVDKDVIQLIR
+587 IDKDIVIKVKDIA
-598 EITAKYVSWFYIKA
+598 AKYEKRVFRA
-612 PDDSEDTRKDRM
+612 RDNRM
-624 QNEELITILSYL
+624 KLEELITSLGYLDYRMNQPHTEIINLLNIYKRNDRMCARIMSKDNVTKTLSEL
-636 CYNNIKTGDITRV
+636 SNTNPKAFV
-649 LGFYPRMEKFTC
+649 EA
-661 RLKTKYS
+661 
-668 LTDLLES
+668 LENV
-675 FEFKPTEKELFLKS
+675 ELFV
-689 INKTESIIKL
+689 NKILILIEDDPEKL
-699 IKDVLLE
+699 REL
-706 DNATKE
+706 
-712 SFNAILNIKNLQRF
+712 FNHSKKGVQ
-726 SRSYQE
+726 Y
-732 FYILWIMLYDLSIQ
+732 
-746 SAMVHKTD
+746 KTD
-754 IINDL
+754 QNFYFLWALHFKISIEEL
-759 RNMFSLLKNID
+759 QKRKRKEFRRISKIFSLIQ
-770 DKTVDTEYVEQFLSK
+770 KTPADYTTEMFLRE
-785 LKSLGEK
+785 L
-792 YKKFSTQ
+792 

>member
-14 IFKEKLKIEN
+14 IFKEKLKIGN

-35 QRYSGKINYKPY
+35 QRYAGKIDYKPY

-113 LKVLEGKKYSQL
+113 LKVLAGKKYSQL
-125 DESTRELFED
+125 DDDTRELFED

-188 LSKQLYKKIYSDNEL
+188 LSNQLYDKIYNDSKL

-218 ANKRDKVNI
+218 ASKRDKVNI

-258 YYYAKVVT
+258 YYYAKVAN
-266 EDETKILDK
+266 ENETKVLDK
-275 FTAVVMCL
+275 FSKVITYL
-283 IKFNATCKEKNAYL
+283 IRFNTICKKKNLYL

-310 IDIVLDNG
+310 IDIVLENNG
-318 RKISD
+318 KISD
-323 GNIEKIFE
+323 DSIETAFE
-331 YINNAEC
+331 YINNAAD
-338 YPQLWNHIINNPQKS
+338 YPELWNHIINNPQKS
-353 MELIFE
+353 KELIFE

-380 QDIFK
+380 QNIFE
-385 IDFQKYMKNSDI
+385 IDFQKYLKNPDV
-397 FSKMM
+397 FSRMM
-402 ESAGEKDEISHYKI
+402 ESASEKDEISHYKI

-455 SYLMESILLGINIPP
+455 SYLLESILLGINIPP
-470 LFIYKREDKIKEVV
+470 LFIYKRKDKIKEVV

-497 GKTYIDERGE
+497 GKTYVDERGE
-507 IVCTDKDKFRLS
+507 TVCTDKDKFRLS

-572 KPYPIKENTFEMWNS
+572 KPYPIKENTFEMWNAY
-587 IVDKDVIQLIR
+587 IDKDIVIKVK
-598 EITAKYVSWFYIKA
+598 EIATKYEKTVFRA
-612 PDDSEDTRKDRM
+612 RDTRMKL
-624 QNEELITILSYL
+624 EELITSLGYLDYRMNQPHTEIINLLNIYKRNDRMCARIMSKDNVTKTLSEL
-636 CYNNIKTGDITRV
+636 SNSNPKAFV
-649 LGFYPRMEKFTC
+649 K
-661 RLKTKYS
+661 S
-668 LTDLLES
+668 LENV
-675 FEFKPTEKELFLKS
+675 ELFVSKILILIENS
-689 INKTESIIKL
+689 PAKL
-699 IKDVLLE
+699 RDL
-706 DNATKE
+706 
-712 SFNAILNIKNLQRF
+712 FNHSKKGVQ
-726 SRSYQE
+726 Y
-732 FYILWIMLYDLSIQ
+732 
-746 SAMVHKTD
+746 KTD
-754 IINDL
+754 QNFYFLWAMLFKISIEEL
-759 RNMFSLLKNID
+759 QKRRQEEFERISKVFSLIQ
-770 DKTVDTEYVEQFLSK
+770 KTPVNYSTEIFLRE
-785 LKSLGEK
+785 L
-792 YKKFSTQ
+792 

>member
-168 SGITPLQKYDIDR
+168 SGITPLQKYDIER

-188 LSKQLYKKIYSDNEL
+188 LSNQLYSKIYNDNKL

-258 YYYAKVVT
+258 YYYAQVAN
-266 EDETKILDK
+266 ENETKILDK
-275 FTAVVMCL
+275 FTTVITYL
-283 IKFNATCKEKNAYL
+283 IKFNTICKEKNAYL
-297 CNNNLFYEVLYWA
+297 CNTNLFYEVLYWA
-310 IDIVLDNG
+310 IDIVLDND
-318 RKISD
+318 REISD
-323 GNIEKIFE
+323 DNIEKIFE

-338 YPQLWNHIINNPQKS
+338 YPKLWNHIINNSQKS

-380 QDIFK
+380 QDVFE
-385 IDFQKYMKNSDI
+385 IDFQKYMKNTDV

-402 ESAGEKDEISHYKI
+402 ESTSEKDEISHYKI

-470 LFIYKREDKIKEVV
+470 LFIYKRGDKIKEVV

-507 IVCTDKDKFRLS
+507 TVCTDKDKFRLS

-572 KPYPIKENTFEMWNS
+572 KPYPIKENTFEMWNAY
-587 IVDKDVIQLIR
+587 IDKDIVMKVKDIA
-598 EITAKYVSWFYIKA
+598 AKYEKRVFRA
-612 PDDSEDTRKDRM
+612 RDTRMKL
-624 QNEELITILSYL
+624 EELITSLGYLDYRMNQPHTEIINLLNIYKRNDRMCARIMSKDNVTKTLSELSNANPKVFVKALENVELFVNKILILIEDDPEKLRELFNHSKKGVQY
-636 CYNNIKTGDITRV
+636 KTDQN
-649 LGFYPRMEKFTC
+649 FYFLWALLFKISIEELRKRRREEFERISKIFS
-661 RLKTKYS
+661 LIQKTPVDY
-668 LTDLLES
+668 T
-675 FEFKPTEKELFLKS
+675 TEMFSKELL
-689 INKTESIIKL
+689 
-699 IKDVLLE
+699 
-706 DNATKE
+706 
-712 SFNAILNIKNLQRF
+712 
-726 SRSYQE
+726 
-732 FYILWIMLYDLSIQ
+732 
-746 SAMVHKTD
+746 
-754 IINDL
+754 
-759 RNMFSLLKNID
+759 
-770 DKTVDTEYVEQFLSK
+770 
-785 LKSLGEK
+785 
-792 YKKFSTQ
+792 

>member
-14 IFKEKLKIEN
+14 IFKEKLKIDN

-188 LSKQLYKKIYSDNEL
+188 LSNQLYSKIYNDNKL

-258 YYYAKVVT
+258 YYYAQVAN
-266 EDETKILDK
+266 ENETKILDK
-275 FTAVVMCL
+275 FTTVITYL
-283 IKFNATCKEKNAYL
+283 IKFNAICKEKNAYL
-297 CNNNLFYEVLYWA
+297 CNNNLFYVVLYCG

-318 RKISD
+318 KEISD
-323 GNIEKIFE
+323 DHIEKIFE

-338 YPQLWNHIINNPQKS
+338 YPKLWNHIINNSQKS

-380 QDIFK
+380 QDIFE
-385 IDFQKYMKNSDI
+385 IDFQKYMKNPDV

-402 ESAGEKDEISHYKI
+402 ESTGEKDEISHYKI

-429 ISDMKKSR
+429 ILDMKKAR

-455 SYLMESILLGINIPP
+455 SYLMESLLLGINIPP
-470 LFIYKREDKIKEVV
+470 LFIYKRGDKIKEVV

-507 IVCTDKDKFRLS
+507 TVCTDKNKFRLS

-572 KPYPIKENTFEMWNS
+572 KPYPIKENTFEMWNAY
-587 IVDKDVIQLIR
+587 IDKDIVIKVKDIA
-598 EITAKYVSWFYIKA
+598 AKYEKRVFRA
-612 PDDSEDTRKDRM
+612 RDNRM
-624 QNEELITILSYL
+624 KLEELITSLGYLDYRMNQPHTEIINLLNIYKRNDRMCARIMSKDNVTKTLSEL
-636 CYNNIKTGDITRV
+636 SNTNPKAFV
-649 LGFYPRMEKFTC
+649 EA
-661 RLKTKYS
+661 
-668 LTDLLES
+668 LENV
-675 FEFKPTEKELFLKS
+675 ELFV
-689 INKTESIIKL
+689 NKILILIEDDPEKL
-699 IKDVLLE
+699 REL
-706 DNATKE
+706 
-712 SFNAILNIKNLQRF
+712 FNHSKKGVQ
-726 SRSYQE
+726 Y
-732 FYILWIMLYDLSIQ
+732 
-746 SAMVHKTD
+746 KTD
-754 IINDL
+754 QNFYFLWALHFKISIEEL
-759 RNMFSLLKNID
+759 QKRKRKEFRRISKIFSLIQ
-770 DKTVDTEYVEQFLSK
+770 KTPADYTTEMFLRE
-785 LKSLGEK
+785 L
-792 YKKFSTQ
+792 